1 MASIFLKRGKWWARL
16 KGDKVPGK
24 WSSVPTGET
33 DKARALK
40 FADAAQKAIDAR
52 PAPVSKLSFR
62 AWIAEWLIKRAESDH
77 DWKKDRGRLDKH
89 VLPVL
94 GDIDLRALTTKHLAD
109 LIHALRFKT
118 KLAPMT

>member
-1 MASIFLKRGKWWARL
+1 MASVFLKRGRYWARL
-16 KGDKVPGK
+16 KGDKSPGK

-33 DKARALK
+33 DR
-40 FADAAQKAIDAR
+40 DAAMRFALAAQRAIDSR
-52 PAPVSKLSFR
+52 PAPVSKQSFR

-94 GDIDLRALTTKHLAD
+94 GDIDLRALTTSLSCASGS
-109 LIHALRFKT
+109 ART
-118 KLAPMT
+118 NPSSR